1 MIRKPTLVQ
10 SAKITNVVAA
20 ALMALSGLALMLL
33 PDLESTQPQRILLAV
48 LFFLNGAARLMGYF
62 SNDLYRLAFQFDF
75 AWGIFSAIL
84 AAAIAFAP
92 DKAFDGLPM
101 LLTAYVVLDALLKL
115 QMSVDARR
123 FGMHGWS
130 AMLATSIFL
139 VLCGAACS
147 IALLGDLLSPSIAV
161 GLALCVDGVQ
171 NIWITAYAVRVR
183 VRKKN
188 LGERFELKD
197 EE

>member
-1 MIRKPTLVQ
+1 MKKRPTLVQ

-20 ALMALSGLALMLL
+20 ALMALSGLALILL

-48 LFFLNGAARLMGYF
+48 LFFLNGAARLLGYF
-62 SNDLYRLAFQFDF
+62 CNDLYRLAFQFDF
-75 AWGIFSAIL
+75 AWGIFSAVL
-84 AAAIAFAP
+84 AVAIAFAP
-92 DKAFDGLPM
+92 DKAFNGLPM

-123 FGMHGWS
+123 FGMHGWI
-130 AMLATSIFL
+130 AMLATSVF
-139 VLCGAACS
+139 
-147 IALLGDLLSPSIAV
+147 IALAGVGCTVALLADLWRASLAV
-161 GLALCVDGVQ
+161 GLALCADGLE

-188 LGERFELKD
+188 LGERFSLD
-197 EE
+197 EDE